1 MSYDTRLYREFWLNF
16 YGKRIEHNEIDFKN
30 LTNSEQSHLMMED
43 SKFRKAYYE
52 WFNHEPTEWVWP
64 EIITECIEEPE
75 VFIDVNLMKLFVTKF
90 AIREAN
96 ILTKRNQFLAQLKNY
111 KENKGK
117 IINIIPNFF
126 KKVLGGKASKS
137 YKEYEEDINHRIRV
151 FSNLSNICR
160 KLSLAKMKNILICL
174 IRNV

>member
-64 EIITECIEEPE
+64 EKITECIEEPE
-75 VFIDVNLMKLFVTKF
+75 IFIDVNLMKLFVTKF

-117 IINIIPNFF
+117 NN
-126 KKVLGGKASKS
+126 
-137 YKEYEEDINHRIRV
+137 
-151 FSNLSNICR
+151 
-160 KLSLAKMKNILICL
+160 
-174 IRNV
+174 